1 MTLELNIVICGCTIN
16 SASYIQKYINNLLPL
31 KNIFKSVDFIVYEND
46 SKDNTVHVLT
56 EMENNNL
63 IKLITERGIKDRYK
77 NIRPK
82 IIGHGR
88 NKLVQF
94 VTSSNKYDYMI
105 MIDFDA
111 LENFNIDGIT
121 KAFTYDTNKW
131 DVLTGNCKERY
142 YDIWALRMN
151 KLHGTVAHSKI
162 WKNVLDYDC
171 WDMFWHLKQNIK
183 PRIRIEWIQTLR
195 KRCIGDFQVHIPHN
209 FLLLVVESAFN
220 GVGIYKVSK
229 IKNCVYST
237 EYKTCTCKQYE
248 IKNSCNNYLSKHG
261 GCCEH
266 IAFHKDIREKN
277 AGKIFICPALIIS
290 DQKEHWV

>member
-1 MTLELNIVICGCTIN
+1 MKKNKLF
-16 SASYIQKYINNLLPL
+16 L
-31 KNIFKSVDFIVYEND
+31 KNLFLHDIYFFFDSFDFSFEKKKIQYSYNFQELKSMFTRKQFVKKVFFSNRKYSI
-46 SKDNTVHVLT
+46 LFR
-56 EMENNNL
+56 
-63 IKLITERGIKDRYK
+63 LITYYLSFCEQ
-77 NIRPK
+77 NF
-82 IIGHGR
+82 
-88 NKLVQF
+88 VQSHKF
-94 VTSSNKYDYMI
+94 MI

-209 FLLLVVESAFN
+209 FPLLQVESAFN

-229 IKNCVYST
+229 I
-237 EYKTCTCKQYE
+237 
-248 IKNSCNNYLSKHG
+248 L
-261 GCCEH
+261 
-266 IAFHKDIREKN
+266 
-277 AGKIFICPALIIS
+277 
-290 DQKEHWV
+290 